1 MADVSINYKGSKIA
15 ELAERGNK
23 TLKTSGKYCE
33 GDIEVNYTPNSRT
46 YELTLSKAY
55 GWVLLTA
62 LDADVLEHIN
72 DDNFFVSLIT
82 TSNYVYEWYAGS
94 MYFVGNRKIGIVD
107 ANTVY
112 GTGSRETKETLYGFH
127 YIPYP
132 ANSTN
137 TNSVAGAYGQF
148 RLTSGKY
155 YLTPGDGYIKAGTY
169 RLTFTW

>member
-46 YELTLSKAY
+46 YELTLSKAS

-72 DDNFFVSLIT
+72 DDSFSACFS
-82 TSNYVYEWYAGS
+82 
-94 MYFVGNRKIGIVD
+94 FVGEYEYVNYAMPFMIAK
-107 ANTVY
+107 NTSFASQSVHPVY
-112 GTGSRETKETLYGFH
+112 GMALRQSNETTTTLYPI
-127 YIPYP
+127 YYP
-132 ANSTN
+132 ANKTD
-137 TNSVAGAYGQF
+137 TTTALGGAQF
-148 RLTSGKY
+148 RVSKGNY
-155 YLTPGDGYIKAGTY
+155 YIRPSDGFVRAGTHK
-169 RLTFTW
+169 LTFTW